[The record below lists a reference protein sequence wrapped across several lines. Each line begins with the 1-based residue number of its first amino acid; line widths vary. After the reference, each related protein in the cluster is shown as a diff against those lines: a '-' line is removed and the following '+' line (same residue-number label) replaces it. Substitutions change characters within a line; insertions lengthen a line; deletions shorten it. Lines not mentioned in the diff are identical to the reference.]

1 MKTWAKVGLGCLV
14 ILLLCCVI
22 AIVVSFYTGGKL
34 MSLFGGIGGAKQMAQ
49 DVKALEK
56 FDKENPF
63 TPPESGDVDEARLQ
77 AYIAAATKVKTAM
90 APFDSWIKE
99 HKGKHEKGDWKDVKD
114 ALTMTATLMKSMR
127 EGFEEAKMSSTEF
140 HWIEAQMRAASRETG
155 GAGPTDAQKKMVDD
169 SVLVLEEQ
177 MSLPSTTPDAKTQL
191 QAQIDKLKA
200 TLTEAGGP
208 VSHNRALYLKY
219 QTELQACDLQE
230 FSDIRVN

>member
-14 ILLLCCVI
+14 VLLLCCIIGIVASVI
-22 AIVVSFYTGGKL
+22 TGKGL

-49 DVKALEK
+49 DIKAIEK

-63 TPPESGDVDEARLQ
+63 TPPEDGNVDEARLQ
-77 AYIAAATKVKTAM
+77 AYIAAATKVKAAM

-99 HKGKHEKGDWKDVKD
+99 HKGKHEKGQWKDVKD
-114 ALTMTATLMKSMR
+114 ALTMTATLMKSMK

-155 GAGPTDAQKKMVDD
+155 GPGPTDAQRKMVDE
-169 SVLVLEEQ
+169 SVVVLEEQ
-177 MSLPSTTPDAKTQL
+177 MNLPSTTPDAKTQL

-200 TLTEAGGP
+200 TLEEGGGP
-208 VSHNRALYLKY
+208 VSHNKALYLKY
-219 QTELQACDLQE
+219 QKELQDCDLQE
-230 FSDIRVN
+230 FSDVKVN